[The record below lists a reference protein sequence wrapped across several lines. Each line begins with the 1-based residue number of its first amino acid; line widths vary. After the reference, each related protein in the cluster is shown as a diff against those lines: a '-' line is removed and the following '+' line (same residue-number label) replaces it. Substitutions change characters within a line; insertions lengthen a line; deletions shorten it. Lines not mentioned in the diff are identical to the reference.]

1 MVEPLSRYMAMAPNP
16 KLVCGVFQTQPARMS
31 RENQF
36 GRCPKKMGRVFLL
49 LALCVSALAMIP
61 KAPKSSMFASSPP
74 VAAPVAPDAEG
85 IVPSAPPSAASDA
98 VEESQ
103 PASVAPIPLAHPLA
117 AASRMKRRP
126 VVEPGMAESL
136 EGAHEQL
143 EKLEHPVSHQE
154 KLGSVETQPKNSYST
169 GMTSDVVE
177 SMIVLIVALGLSAAL
192 LITLHFWV
200 GNSYMF
206 GSPVKGSSAH
216 DDGVNNGAKTE
227 EDFEN
232 LEP

>member
-1 MVEPLSRYMAMAPNP
+1 
-16 KLVCGVFQTQPARMS
+16 
-31 RENQF
+31 
-36 GRCPKKMGRVFLL
+36 MGRVFLL
-49 LALCVSALAMIP
+49 LGLCVSALAMVPP

-136 EGAHEQL
+136 EGAREQL

-169 GMTSDVVE
+169 GMTSDEIE
-177 SMIVLIVALGLSAAL
+177 SMVALVVALTFSAGVLIALNCY
-192 LITLHFWV
+192 V
-200 GNSYMF
+200 GNAYM
-206 GSPVKGSSAH
+206 G
-216 DDGVNNGAKTE
+216 GA
-227 EDFEN
+227 
-232 LEP
+232 